1 MNMIESRTTSGL
13 PDSSPTSGLPDFPT
27 SQLIPPYLKQG
38 DKIAITCPAKKLPR
52 PMTDAVALL
61 QSWGLDVVMGETVT
75 ASYHQFA
82 GDDELRAND
91 LQRFIDDD
99 SVKAIIAA
107 RGGYGTVRIIDKV
120 DFSRFA
126 QKPKWLIGFSDITV
140 LHTHLFANYQAQ
152 TIHGQMPVNIPD
164 ASARSL
170 DTLRRALFGDELSY
184 EFATH
189 GTNRPGNGSG
199 ILVGGNLSLLVAVSG
214 SVSDIDYTGKVL
226 FIEDVG
232 EYLYSVDRM
241 LRCLDRAG
249 KLKSLA
255 GLIVGGF
262 TDMKDNDI
270 PFGQNVPDIIMDIVQ
285 HYDYP
290 VCFDFPAG
298 HIPDNCS
305 LVLGR
310 AAHLQVGGQQAIVK
324 FA

>member
-1 MNMIESRTTSGL
+1 MDKPADTAFSGL
-13 PDSSPTSGLPDFPT
+13 L
-27 SQLIPPYLKQG
+27 PPYLKKG

-52 PMTDAVALL
+52 PMDDAVALL
-61 QSWGLDVVMGETVT
+61 QSWGLEVVLGDTVT

-82 GDDELRAND
+82 GDDDLRAHD

-99 SVKAIIAA
+99 SIKAIIAA
-107 RGGYGTVRIIDKV
+107 RGGYGTIRMIDKV

-140 LHTHLFANYQAQ
+140 LHTHLFANYGAQ

-164 ASARSL
+164 ASKHSL
-170 DTLRRALFGDELSY
+170 DTLRMALFGEALSY
-184 EFATH
+184 NYHAH
-189 GTNRPGNGSG
+189 ASNRSGQGKG

-214 SVSDIDYTGKVL
+214 SVSDIDYSGKIL

-232 EYLYSVDRM
+232 EYLYSIDRM
-241 LRCLDRAG
+241 LRSLKRAG
-249 KLKSLA
+249 KLAQLA
-255 GLIVGGF
+255 GMVVGGF

-270 PFGQNVPDIIMDIVQ
+270 PFGQTVPEIIMDIIQ
-285 HYDYP
+285 EYNYP

-305 LVLGR
+305 LIFGKEARLSV
-310 AAHLQVGGQQAIVK
+310 QGQEVSLK
-324 FA
+324 F